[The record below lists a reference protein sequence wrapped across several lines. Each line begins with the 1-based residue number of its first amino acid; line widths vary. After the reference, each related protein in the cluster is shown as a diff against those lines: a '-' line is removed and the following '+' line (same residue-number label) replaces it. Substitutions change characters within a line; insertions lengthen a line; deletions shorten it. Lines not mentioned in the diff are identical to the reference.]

1 MSNYWGHFK
10 TITRHRH
17 KVMINCF
24 RAGIPVQGLLHD
36 LTKYEPVEFIPGG
49 KYYQGYRSPNECERE
64 TNGFSTAWVHHKGV
78 NKHHFEHWTDYDF
91 KTKRIMPVPMPE
103 KYVIEM
109 FCDRVAASKNYMKD
123 KYTDKSPLE
132 YFEKAKATRFIHPD
146 TSDELERLLRMLAE
160 KGEKET
166 FAYIRKLK
174 K

>member
-1 MSNYWGHFK
+1 
-10 TITRHRH
+10 
-17 KVMINCF
+17 
-24 RAGIPVQGLLHD
+24 
-36 LTKYEPVEFIPGG
+36 
-49 KYYQGYRSPNECERE
+49 
-64 TNGFSTAWVHHKGV
+64 
-78 NKHHFEHWTDYDF
+78 
-91 KTKRIMPVPMPE
+91 MPE

-109 FCDRVAASKNYMKD
+109 FCDRVAASQNYMKD
-123 KYTDKSPLE
+123 KYTDQSPLE